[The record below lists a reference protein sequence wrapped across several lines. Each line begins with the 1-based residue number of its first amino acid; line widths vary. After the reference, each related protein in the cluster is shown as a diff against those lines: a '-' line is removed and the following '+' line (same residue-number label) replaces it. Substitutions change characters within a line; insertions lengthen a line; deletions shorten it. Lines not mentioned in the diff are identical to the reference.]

1 MLNLAEYRRKPV
13 SLADYLP
20 WACLVAPGVILN
32 KDGSFLR
39 AARYRGPD
47 LDSATDAEL
56 VSITAR
62 LNNVLKR
69 FGSRWAM
76 FFEAERIPAQS
87 YPGGCFADPVSWLVD
102 EERKAGFEAELSHF
116 ESRYYLSLLYLP
128 PADAAAKT
136 EGLLYERDGGQAPL
150 LDPRAHLDGF
160 ISETDRALA
169 LLANILPELVP
180 LRDAELLT
188 YLHNTVSA
196 KRMRVAAP
204 DVPAYLDAI
213 LCDSP
218 LTGGVSPRLGD
229 QHLRVLTVL
238 GFPNSTSP
246 GMLDTL
252 NDLGFSYRWVT
263 RFIPL
268 DKREAERELGKLR
281 RQWFAKRKS
290 VMAVVREVM
299 FARESA
305 LIDTDAGNKAA
316 DADEALQELGSDD
329 VTFGY
334 VTTTIVVSDASER
347 KVEDKLIAIER
358 IVNARGFV
366 TIRES
371 LNAVEAWLGSLPG
384 NPYANIRQPLVH
396 TLNLAHMMPVSA
408 VWAGPDRNGHLRAP
422 PLMMTRT
429 RGSTPF
435 RLDLHVGDV
444 GHSLVVGP
452 TGAGKSV
459 LLALLALQFRRFIGA
474 KVIVFDKG
482 KSAKAAC
489 LAMGGEAIDLSL
501 DGSLTLQP
509 LRHVDKLEIR
519 AFGLEWVCALLAQD
533 GVRVDPEVRETVWTA
548 LESLASAPPDERTLT
563 GLAVLIQS
571 AALTQALNP
580 YTLDGAFG
588 RLLDGTQEMIAEAA
602 VLHIEL
608 EELMQHKGLVA
619 PVLSY
624 LFHRLEARFDGLPTL
639 LILDEAWL
647 FLDHPLFA
655 ATIRAWLK
663 TLRKKNVAVVFAT
676 QSLADIEN
684 SKIAPA
690 IIESCMT
697 RIFLPNARAQE
708 PQSAAIYRR
717 FGLNSRQVEII
728 AQAAPKR
735 DYYLQSARG
744 NRLFELGL
752 GSIALSL
759 CGASSPADLKLVQET
774 AANHPRHR
782 FPAEFLK
789 AKGLGWAAELL
800 DQITKKS
807 NTGDGGAGSPAAPA
821 MSRQLRDG
829 DDEEE
834 LIPDPVLEAELVAR
848 LSPFR
853 A

>member
-1 MLNLAEYRRKPV
+1 MLNLAEYRKKPL

-69 FGSRWAM
+69 FGSRWAV
-76 FFEAERIPAQS
+76 FFEAERLPAQS

-102 EERKAGFEAELSHF
+102 EERKAAFEAELSHF
-116 ESRYYLSLLYLP
+116 ESRYYVSFLHLP

-136 EGLLYERDGGQAPL
+136 EGLLYERQGDTQIR
-150 LDPRAHLDGF
+150 DPRVHLDGF
-160 ISETDRALA
+160 LSETDRALA
-169 LLANILPELVP
+169 LLANILPELTP
-180 LRDAELLT
+180 LHDAEFLS
-188 YLHNTVSA
+188 YIHNTISQ
-196 KRMRVAAP
+196 KRMSVAVP

-213 LCDSP
+213 LCDTP
-218 LTGGVSPRLGD
+218 LTGGVSPRLGS
-229 QHLRVLTVL
+229 QHLRMLTVL
-238 GFPNSTSP
+238 GFPNTTSP
-246 GMLDTL
+246 GMLDAL

-299 FARESA
+299 FSRESV

-329 VTFGY
+329 VAFGY

-347 KVEDKLIAIER
+347 KVEDKLIAVER

-408 VWAGPDRNGHLRAP
+408 VWAGPDRNGHLKAP

-519 AFGLEWVCALLAQD
+519 AFGLDWVCGLLAQD
-533 GVRVDPEVRETVWTA
+533 GVNVDPEVRETVWTA
-548 LESLASAPPDERTLT
+548 LESLASAPIAERTLT

-588 RLLDGTQEMIAEAA
+588 RLLDGAQETIGEAS

-624 LFHRLEARFDGLPTL
+624 LFHRLEARFDGSPTL

-655 ATIRAWLK
+655 ARIRNWLK

-676 QSLADIEN
+676 QSLADIET
-684 SKIAPA
+684 SAIAPA

-697 RIFLPNARAQE
+697 RIFLPNSRAQE
-708 PQSAAIYRR
+708 PQSMAIYNR
-717 FGLNSRQVEII
+717 FGLNGRQVEII
-728 AQAAPKR
+728 ARAAPKR

-752 GSIALSL
+752 GPIALSL
-759 CGASSPADLKLVQET
+759 CGASSPADLKLVDEIS
-774 AANHPRHR
+774 ANHPKHR
-782 FPAEFLK
+782 FASEFLK
-789 AKGLGWAAELL
+789 AKGLGWAAEFL
-800 DQITKKS
+800 DQIARKP
-807 NTGDGGAGSPAAPA
+807 NRDDGGSGPPTEPAISPQPHEE
-821 MSRQLRDG
+821 
-829 DDEEE
+829 DDEQE
-834 LIPDPVLEAELVAR
+834 LIPDPILEAELVAR

>member
-1 MLNLAEYRRKPV
+1 MLNLAEYRKKPV

-20 WACLVAPGVILN
+20 WACLIAPGVILN

-69 FGSRWAM
+69 FGSRWAI
-76 FFEAERIPAQS
+76 FFEAERLPAQS
-87 YPGGCFADPVSWLVD
+87 YPGGRFADPVSWLVD
-102 EERKAGFEAELSHF
+102 EERKAAFEAELSHF
-116 ESRYYLSLLYLP
+116 ESRYYVSFLYLP

-136 EGLLYERDGGQAPL
+136 EGLLYEREGGKTL
-150 LDPRAHLDGF
+150 VRDSRAHLDGF
-160 ISETDRALA
+160 VSETDRALA
-169 LLANILPELVP
+169 LLANILPELTP
-180 LRDAELLT
+180 LRDAEFLS
-188 YLHNTVSA
+188 YLHNTISE
-196 KRMRVAAP
+196 KRMSVAVP

-213 LCDSP
+213 LCDTP

-229 QHLRVLTVL
+229 QHLRMLTVL
-238 GFPNSTSP
+238 GFPNTTSP
-246 GMLDTL
+246 GMLDAL

-299 FARESA
+299 FSRESA

-329 VTFGY
+329 VAFGY
-334 VTTTIVVSDASER
+334 VTTTIVVSDISER
-347 KVEDKLIAIER
+347 KVEDKLIAVER
-358 IVNARGFV
+358 IINARGFV

-408 VWAGPDRNGHLRAP
+408 VWAGPDRNRHLQAP

-444 GHSLVVGP
+444 GHTLIVGP

-459 LLALLALQFRRFIGA
+459 LLSLLALQFRRFIGA

-509 LRHVDKLEIR
+509 LAHVDKLEIR
-519 AFGLEWVCALLAQD
+519 AFGLDWVCGLLAQD
-533 GVRVDPEVRETVWTA
+533 GVSVDPDVRETVWTA
-548 LESLASAPPDERTLT
+548 LESLASAPPAERTLT

-588 RLLDGTQEMIAEAA
+588 RLLDGAQETIGEAS

-624 LFHRLEARFDGLPTL
+624 LFHRLEARFDGSPTL

-655 ATIRAWLK
+655 ARIRNWLK

-676 QSLADIEN
+676 QSLADIET
-684 SKIAPA
+684 SAIAPA

-697 RIFLPNARAQE
+697 RIFLPNSRVQE
-708 PQSAAIYRR
+708 PQSMAIYNR
-717 FGLNSRQVEII
+717 FGLNARQVEII
-728 AQAAPKR
+728 ARAAPKR

-752 GSIALSL
+752 GSVALSL
-759 CGASSPADLKLVQET
+759 CGASSPADLKLVDEI
-774 AANHPRHR
+774 AANHPKHR
-782 FPAEFLK
+782 FASEFLK

-800 DQITKKS
+800 DQIARKS
-807 NTGDGGAGSPAAPA
+807 NPDDGGSGSPAGPA
-821 MSRQLRDG
+821 ISLQPHEE

>member
-1 MLNLAEYRRKPV
+1 MLNLAEYRKKPV
-13 SLADYLP
+13 SLSDYLP

-62 LNNVLKR
+62 LNNVLRR
-69 FGSRWAM
+69 FGSRWAV
-76 FFEAERIPAQS
+76 FFEAERLPAQS

-102 EERKAGFEAELSHF
+102 EERKAAFESELSHF
-116 ESRYYLSLLYLP
+116 ESRYFVSFLYLP

-136 EGLLYERDGGQAPL
+136 EGLLYEREGGQTL
-150 LDPRAHLDGF
+150 IRDPRAHLDGF
-160 ISETDRALA
+160 LSETDRALA
-169 LLANILPELVP
+169 LLANILPELTP
-180 LRDAELLT
+180 LRDAELLS
-188 YLHNTVSA
+188 YLHNTISE
-196 KRMRVAAP
+196 KRMSVAVP
-204 DVPAYLDAI
+204 DMPAYLDAI
-213 LCDSP
+213 LCDSS
-218 LTGGVSPRLGD
+218 LTGGISPRLGS
-229 QHLRVLTVL
+229 QHLRMLTVL
-238 GFPNSTSP
+238 GFPNTTSP
-246 GMLDTL
+246 GMLDAL

-299 FARESA
+299 FSRESA

-329 VTFGY
+329 VAFGY
-334 VTTTIVVSDASER
+334 VTTTIVVSDTSER
-347 KVEDKLIAIER
+347 KVEDKLIAVER

-408 VWAGPDRNGHLRAP
+408 VWAGPDRNRHLQAP

-459 LLALLALQFRRFIGA
+459 LLAALALQFRRFIGA

-509 LRHVDKLEIR
+509 LRHVDKLEVR
-519 AFGLEWVCALLAQD
+519 AFCLDWVCGLLAQD
-533 GVRVDPEVRETVWTA
+533 GVNVDPEVRETVWTA
-548 LESLASAPPDERTLT
+548 LESLASAPPSERTLT

-588 RLLDGTQEMIAEAA
+588 RLLDGAQETIGEAS

-608 EELMQHKGLVA
+608 EELMQRGSSLQFCPICSIGWRRVSMDRR
-619 PVLSY
+619 PSSFSTRRGCSSITRCLQQ
-624 LFHRLEARFDGLPTL
+624 E
-639 LILDEAWL
+639 
-647 FLDHPLFA
+647 
-655 ATIRAWLK
+655 
-663 TLRKKNVAVVFAT
+663 FAT
-676 QSLADIEN
+676 GSRHCARRTWLWCLRRSRSPI
-684 SKIAPA
+684 SK
-690 IIESCMT
+690 
-697 RIFLPNARAQE
+697 
-708 PQSAAIYRR
+708 
-717 FGLNSRQVEII
+717 
-728 AQAAPKR
+728 
-735 DYYLQSARG
+735 
-744 NRLFELGL
+744 
-752 GSIALSL
+752 
-759 CGASSPADLKLVQET
+759 
-774 AANHPRHR
+774 HPRSHL
-782 FPAEFLK
+782 PSSK
-789 AKGLGWAAELL
+789 AA
-800 DQITKKS
+800 
-807 NTGDGGAGSPAAPA
+807 
-821 MSRQLRDG
+821 
-829 DDEEE
+829 
-834 LIPDPVLEAELVAR
+834 
-848 LSPFR
+848 
-853 A
+853 

>member
-1 MLNLAEYRRKPV
+1 MLNLTEYRKKPV

-69 FGSRWAM
+69 FGSRWAV
-76 FFEAERIPAQS
+76 FFEAERLPAQS
-87 YPGGCFADPVSWLVD
+87 YPGGCFADPLSWLVD
-102 EERKAGFEAELSHF
+102 EERKAAFETELGHF
-116 ESRYYLSLLYLP
+116 ESRYYVSFLYLP

-136 EGLLYERDGGQAPL
+136 EGLLYERQGDTQIR
-150 LDPRAHLDGF
+150 DPRTYLDGF
-160 ISETDRALA
+160 LSETDRALA
-169 LLANILPELVP
+169 LLANILPELTP
-180 LRDAELLT
+180 LSDAEFLS
-188 YLHNTVSA
+188 YLHNTISA
-196 KRMRVAAP
+196 KRMRVAVP
-204 DVPAYLDAI
+204 DVPAFLDAI
-213 LCDSP
+213 LCDSS

-229 QHLRVLTVL
+229 QHLRMLTVL
-238 GFPNSTSP
+238 GFPNATSP
-246 GMLDTL
+246 GMLDAL

-299 FARESA
+299 FSRESV

-329 VTFGY
+329 VAFGY
-334 VTTTIVVSDASER
+334 VTTTIVVSDTSER
-347 KVEDKLIAIER
+347 KVEDKLIAVER

-408 VWAGPDRNGHLRAP
+408 VWAGPDRNAHLKAP

-435 RLDLHVGDV
+435 RLDLHIGDV

-519 AFGLEWVCALLAQD
+519 AFGLDWVCGLLAQD
-533 GVRVDPEVRETVWTA
+533 GVNVDPEVRETVWTA
-548 LESLASAPPDERTLT
+548 LESLASAPIAERTLT

-588 RLLDGTQEMIAEAA
+588 RLLDGAQETIGEAS

-624 LFHRLEARFDGLPTL
+624 LFHRLEARFDGSPTL

-655 ATIRAWLK
+655 ARIRNWLK

-676 QSLADIEN
+676 QSLADIET
-684 SKIAPA
+684 SAIAPA

-697 RIFLPNARAQE
+697 RIFLPNSRAQE
-708 PQSAAIYRR
+708 PQSMTIYNR
-717 FGLNSRQVEII
+717 FGLNARQVEII
-728 AQAAPKR
+728 ARAAPKR

-752 GSIALSL
+752 GSVALSL
-759 CGASSPADLKLVQET
+759 CGASSTANLKLVDEIV
-774 AANHPRHR
+774 ANHPKHR
-782 FPAEFLK
+782 FASEFLK

-800 DQITKKS
+800 DQIARKS
-807 NTGDGGAGSPAAPA
+807 NPDDGGSGSPAGSAISP
-821 MSRQLRDG
+821 QPHEE
-829 DDEEE
+829 DDEQE
-834 LIPDPVLEAELVAR
+834 LIPDPILEAELVAR

>member
-1 MLNLAEYRRKPV
+1 MLNLAEYRKKPV
-13 SLADYLP
+13 SLPDYLP

-69 FGSRWAM
+69 FGSRWAV
-76 FFEAERIPAQS
+76 FFEAERLPAQS

-102 EERKAGFEAELSHF
+102 EERKAAFEAELSHF
-116 ESRYYLSLLYLP
+116 ESRYYVSLLYLP

-136 EGLLYERDGGQAPL
+136 EGLLYERQGDTQIR
-150 LDPRAHLDGF
+150 DPRAYLDSF
-160 ISETDRALA
+160 LSETDRALA
-169 LLANILPELVP
+169 LLANILPELTP
-180 LRDAELLT
+180 LRDAEFLS
-188 YLHNTVSA
+188 YIHNTISQ
-196 KRMRVAAP
+196 KRLSVAVP

-213 LCDSP
+213 LCDTP
-218 LTGGVSPRLGD
+218 LTGGVSPKLGD
-229 QHLRVLTVL
+229 QHLRMLTVL
-238 GFPNSTSP
+238 GFPNATSP
-246 GMLDTL
+246 GMLDAL

-268 DKREAERELGKLR
+268 GKREAERELGKLR

-299 FARESA
+299 FSRESA

-316 DADEALQELGSDD
+316 DAGEALQELGSDD
-329 VTFGY
+329 VAFGY

-347 KVEDKLIAIER
+347 KVEEKLIAVER

-366 TIRES
+366 TIRER

-408 VWAGPDRNGHLRAP
+408 VWAGPDRNAHLKAP

-459 LLALLALQFRRFIGA
+459 LLAALALQFRRFIGA

-519 AFGLEWVCALLAQD
+519 AFGLDWVCGLLAQD
-533 GVRVDPEVRETVWTA
+533 GVNVDPEVRETVWTA
-548 LESLASAPPDERTLT
+548 LESLASAPPAERTLT

-588 RLLDGTQEMIAEAA
+588 RLLDGAQETIGEAS

-608 EELMQHKGLVA
+608 EELMQHKGLAA

-624 LFHRLEARFDGLPTL
+624 LFHRLEARFDGSPTL

-655 ATIRAWLK
+655 ARIRNWLK

-676 QSLADIEN
+676 QSLADIET
-684 SKIAPA
+684 SAIAPA

-697 RIFLPNARAQE
+697 RIFLPNSRAQE
-708 PQSAAIYRR
+708 PQSMAIYNR
-717 FGLNSRQVEII
+717 FGLNARQVEII
-728 AQAAPKR
+728 ARAAPKR

-759 CGASSPADLKLVQET
+759 CGASSPADLRLVDET
-774 AANHPRHR
+774 AANHPKHR
-782 FPAEFLK
+782 FPSEFLK
-789 AKGLGWAAELL
+789 AKGLGWAAEFL
-800 DQITKKS
+800 DQIARKP
-807 NTGDGGAGSPAAPA
+807 NPDDGGSGPPAGPAISPQPHEE
-821 MSRQLRDG
+821 